1 MNEHYEIG
9 NESTIGNFKDEAEA
23 CKLFDEVIESTD
35 VFRMYK
41 EVWGKI
47 IFHHHW
53 KEDKRDIRID
63 RILIPTKKTEDAGWT
78 LGIVGVEIKKSNVK
92 IGPPLAQSED
102 YLDAVWFI
110 TKAQLAIHL
119 SHVFLFPCGE
129 LHNNM
134 ASVCAQSH
142 LGQFNLTR
150 YKIHIKTGESTLF
163 YYNISN
169 GEISCKDNVNGKK
182 IGSR

>member
-1 MNEHYEIG
+1 VDEKYEIG
-9 NESTIGNFKDEAEA
+9 SEVTIGNFKTELDAYKE
-23 CKLFDEVIESTD
+23 FDEVIESTD
-35 VFRMYK
+35 VFRLYK
-41 EVWGKI
+41 QVEGRV

-53 KEDKRDIRID
+53 KEDKRNLIID
-63 RILIPTKKTEDAGWT
+63 RVLIPTQKTQDAGWT
-78 LGIVGVEIKKSNVK
+78 LGIIGVEIKKSGVK

-110 TKAQLAIHL
+110 TKAKLAIHL
-119 SHVFLFPCGE
+119 SHVFIFPCGE

-163 YYNISN
+163 YYNIITD
-169 GEISCKDNVNGKK
+169 EISCKDNVNGKR